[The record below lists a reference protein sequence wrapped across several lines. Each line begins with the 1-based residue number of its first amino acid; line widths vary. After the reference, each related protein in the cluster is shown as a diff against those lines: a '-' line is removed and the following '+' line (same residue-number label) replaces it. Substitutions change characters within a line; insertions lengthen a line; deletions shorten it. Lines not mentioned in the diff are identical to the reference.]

1 MSYTIAVAGKGG
13 TGKSTLSSLII
24 RHLVKT
30 GQTPVLAVDADAD
43 ANLAG
48 LLGITDHS
56 SLGDIREEVLAN
68 VNNIPASMP
77 KEAYVE
83 LKLEDVLVERQ
94 GFDLVVMGRS
104 EGKGCYCYVN
114 TLLRKYLQ
122 ELTPNYKYVVMDN
135 QAGLEHLSRH
145 TTQNVDAL
153 LLVSDPSVKGINTA
167 AKVSEL
173 VKELKLNVKKQF
185 LVVSRLSGE
194 VPQQLNEYAQKNNL
208 SIDAVIPYDE
218 EVIKFDL
225 NEESILNLDDNTKI
239 ACAVTELMDKIVS

>member
-1 MSYTIAVAGKGG
+1 MSFTIAVAGKGG

-48 LLGITDHS
+48 LLGIKEFY
-56 SLGDIREEVLAN
+56 SLGDIREDVIAN

-77 KEAYVE
+77 KEAFVE
-83 LKLEDVLVERQ
+83 LKLEDVLVENK
-94 GFDLVVMGRS
+94 GFDLVVMGRP

-114 TLLRKYLQ
+114 TLLRKYMQ
-122 ELTPNYKYVVMDN
+122 QLTPNYKYVVMDN

-145 TTQNVDAL
+145 TTQNVDVL
-153 LLVSDPSVKGINTA
+153 LLVSDPSIKGINTA
-167 AKVSEL
+167 VKANEL
-173 VKELKLNVKKQF
+173 AKELKLNVKKVF

-194 VPQQLNEYAQKNNL
+194 VPQQLKDYAEKNGL
-208 SIDAVIPYDE
+208 SVNATIPYDE
-218 EVIKFDL
+218 EVMKFDL
-225 NEESILNLDDNTKI
+225 NEESILNLDDNSKI
-239 ACAVTELMDKIVS
+239 ACAVTELMDKIVD